1 MKSQIVISRSQFV
14 TLKTKMAD
22 VIIYDEKK
30 IASLIYVIRGKRVM
44 IDSDLANIYNV
55 ETKVLKQSVRRN
67 AHRFPEDFMFEL
79 TKEEYDSLRSQ
90 SVTLKRGQH
99 TKYLPFVFTEH
110 GSLMLA
116 SVLKSDVA
124 VKASLNI
131 VRAFVKLRELLASNK
146 ELARKFEELEQNY
159 DKQFKVIFTAIR
171 QLMQQPEESKRKPL
185 GYKYKHKK

>member
-1 MKSQIVISRSQFV
+1 
-14 TLKTKMAD
+14 MAD
-22 VIIYDEKK
+22 VIKYNEEK

-44 IDSDLANIYNV
+44 IDSDLSNIYNV

-67 AHRFPEDFMFEL
+67 MHRFPEDFMFEL
-79 TKEEYDSLRSQ
+79 TKEEYVSLRSQ

-146 ELARKFEELEQNY
+146 ELAQKIEKLEQNY
-159 DKQFKVIFTAIR
+159 DKQFKIIFTAIR
-171 QLMQQPEESKRKPL
+171 QLMQQPEKSKRKPL
-185 GYKYKHKK
+185 GYKYKNKK